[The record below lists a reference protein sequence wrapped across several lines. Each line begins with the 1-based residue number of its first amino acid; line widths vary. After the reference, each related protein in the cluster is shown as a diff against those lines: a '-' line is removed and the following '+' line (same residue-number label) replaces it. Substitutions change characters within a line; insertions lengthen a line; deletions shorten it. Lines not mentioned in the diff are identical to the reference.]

1 MRKMK
6 MKWNI
11 KIAVG
16 TLLLAGTV
24 LLFGSG
30 SVRTPHAAADARTNA
45 ENCRAAARAMSPA
58 VPGHLREG
66 WDDIADRSPELAIRA
81 AHVSLKPVR

>member
-1 MRKMK
+1 MKKMK

-24 LLFGSG
+24 LMFGSG
-30 SVRTPHAAADARTNA
+30 SIRTPHAAADARTNA
-45 ENCRAAARAMSPA
+45 ENCRAAARVMSRA
-58 VPGHLREG
+58 VPESLRSG
-66 WDDIADRSPELAIRA
+66 WDGMADRSPELAIRA
-81 AHVSLKPVR
+81 AHVSLKPIR